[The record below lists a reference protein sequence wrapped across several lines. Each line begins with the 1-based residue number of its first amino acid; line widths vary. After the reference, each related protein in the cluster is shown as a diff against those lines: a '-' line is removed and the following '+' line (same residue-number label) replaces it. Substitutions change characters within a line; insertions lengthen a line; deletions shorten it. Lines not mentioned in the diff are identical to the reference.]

1 MLHSNDRTSKRETWD
16 EKWDRSRRAILRKF
30 CRDEDGGIII
40 LTVVLLI
47 AMLVIAGMA
56 VDFMRFESRR
66 ALLQSVSDRAVLSAA
81 SLDQTLDGEEIIID
95 YFDKA
100 GFPNTIVGTPSVDKE
115 PGSGSSEVSVN
126 SRLNVNT
133 FYLKLV
139 GIDTLTAPA
148 NSRAVQGVGNVEISL
163 VLDISGSMRSRVWV
177 DEAVI
182 GGNGEPVINSEGD
195 VVTTRVRRTRI
206 ELLQKAASDFVEEL
220 LIADYRDQISIN
232 LIPYSQQVAL
242 SDDFYKALR
251 TTPDSISESGL
262 VGSSFGSI
270 TDGYA
275 TLPED
280 PDAPIDI
287 SWAND
292 ELVFTNPSRCIDFE
306 EADFDEVE
314 FDLSKTYDQVERFDH
329 YSGSRT
335 SSIIRPVCP
344 DQEFETILLASQD
357 AEELKRRIGLFR
369 PTTFTSIHLG
379 VKWGISLLDPDLRPV
394 LAGIDSIDDAFQGS
408 RPSEYSGDTV
418 KYLIVMTDGQNQADQ
433 RVALD
438 AYDTYDERKRWDER
452 PLDYWVAQNLP
463 TDDRSDDYT
472 RSWGSNTQFN
482 TWMQTLCREAWPKM
496 SIYTISMGASN
507 TAATEIAKCASQ
519 PSYAFATNFNSAAGE
534 PGIDE
539 IFQTIAQSIKALRL
553 NL

>member
-1 MLHSNDRTSKRETWD
+1 MLHSNDRMSKLETWD
-16 EKWDRSRRAILRKF
+16 EKWDKSRRAVLRKF
-30 CRDEDGGIII
+30 CRDEEGGIII
-40 LTVVLLI
+40 MTIVLLI

-81 SLDQTLDGEEIIID
+81 SLDQTLDGKQVIVD

-100 GFPNTIVGTPSVDKE
+100 GFPEAIVGTPVVDKE
-115 PGSGSSEVSVN
+115 PGTGNSEVSVN
-126 SRLNVNT
+126 SQIDVKT
-133 FYLKLV
+133 FYLHLV
-139 GIDTLTAPA
+139 GIDTLSAPA
-148 NSRAVQGVGNVEISL
+148 SSRAVQGVGNVEISL
-163 VLDISGSMRSRVWV
+163 VLDISGSMRHKVWV
-177 DEAVI
+177 DEAVVD
-182 GGNGEPVINSEGD
+182 GNGEPVIDENGD
-195 VVTTRVRRTRI
+195 VVTTRVRRTKI
-206 ELLQKAASDFVEEL
+206 ELLQKAASDFVEDMLVAE
-220 LIADYRDQISIN
+220 YRNQISIN

-242 SDDFYKALR
+242 SDDLYKALR

-262 VGSSFGSI
+262 IGSSFGSI

-275 TLPED
+275 TLPDD

-287 SWAND
+287 SWANN
-292 ELVFTNPSRCIDFE
+292 ELVNVNPSRCIDFE
-306 EADFDEVE
+306 EADFVDVE
-314 FDLSKTYDQVERFDH
+314 FDLSKRYNQVERFDH
-329 YSGSRT
+329 YSGSGT
-335 SSIIRPVCP
+335 STVTRPVCP

-357 AEELKRRIGLFR
+357 VNELKRRIGLFR

-394 LAGIDSIDDAFQGS
+394 LAGIDSIDDAFRGS

-433 RVALD
+433 RVAAD
-438 AYDTYDERKRWDER
+438 AYDSYEERERWKDY
-452 PLDYWVAQNLP
+452 PLDYWVAENLP
-463 TDDRSDDYT
+463 TNDEPENYT
-472 RSWGSNTQFN
+472 RLWGSNTQFN
-482 TWMQTLCREAWPKM
+482 TWMETLCDAAKPKM
-496 SIYTISMGASN
+496 SIYTIAMGAGDG
-507 TAATEIAKCASQ
+507 ADQIAKCASQ

-539 IFQTIAQSIKALRL
+539 IFQTIAQRIKALRL